1 MITIEALTAAA
12 REAGSIMLEATDI
25 QSGVEAKEGR
35 ANFVTAYDKK
45 VQEFLY
51 GRLTEL
57 LPEAAFVGEEEET
70 HAALGHGYAFIVD
83 PIDGTTNFMKGAG
96 CSAVSIGLLLDGEPY
111 MAAVYNPYRD
121 EMFWAQ
127 RGKGAYCGKQR
138 IFVSKKPLSDG
149 LVLFGTAPYYRELAD
164 KSFEMAK
171 SYFDRS
177 LDVRRSGSA
186 ALDLCSVASGRAE
199 LFFELRLQPWDFAAG
214 ALLISEAGGRITT
227 VDGEPLRFDRPQSVL
242 AVGDDSC
249 G

>member
-1 MITIEALTAAA
+1 
-12 REAGSIMLEATDI
+12 
-25 QSGVEAKEGR
+25 
-35 ANFVTAYDKK
+35 
-45 VQEFLY
+45 
-51 GRLTEL
+51 
-57 LPEAAFVGEEEET
+57 
-70 HAALGHGYAFIVD
+70 
-83 PIDGTTNFMKGAG
+83 
-96 CSAVSIGLLLDGEPY
+96 
-111 MAAVYNPYRD
+111 
-121 EMFWAQ
+121 MFWAQ

-227 VDGEPLRFDRPQSVL
+227 VDGEPLCFDRPQSVL